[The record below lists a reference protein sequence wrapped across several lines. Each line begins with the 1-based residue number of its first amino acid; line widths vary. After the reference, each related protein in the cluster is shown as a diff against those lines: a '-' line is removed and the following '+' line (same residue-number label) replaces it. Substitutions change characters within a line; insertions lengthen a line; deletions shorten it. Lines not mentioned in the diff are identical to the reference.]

1 MLAGDV
7 RVDGILS
14 GCALLGAAAEETHC
28 DFWMW
33 LRCDLGDLE
42 VFGVEGGEIV
52 LFLVVG

>member
-7 RVDGILS
+7 RVDGVLS

-28 DFWMW
+28 DLWM
-33 LRCDLGDLE
+33 LIRCNLGEVE
-42 VFGVEGGEIV
+42 VFWVERGGNV